1 MSQFDFYLER
11 LRERAGLQI
20 SPDAERELRAHFDE
34 AVTEQLASGRS
45 RAQAELI
52 ALEEL
57 GQPEI
62 VGKAF
67 RQIEGV
73 GVRRFAG
80 APGGLLVSAWR
91 HWRMLL
97 ISMLLAAGLGTLIGQ
112 TLPPTYVAYVTLSA
126 IPTEYDYG
134 NFLGAQYALTAVKK
148 HVIARVDST
157 RLQGTVMATGTDP
170 ATAAT
175 KARASLATAQEDFRQ
190 ALQRAPYG
198 GRDTELQ
205 VVHPLTVVANTPAV
219 PAGIAG
225 GFAGLLVGALLARRR
240 SRRGA

>member
-1 MSQFDFYLER
+1 MSQYDFYLER
-11 LRERAGLQI
+11 LRERAGLRI

-34 AVTEQLASGRS
+34 AVTEQRASGRS
-45 RAQAELI
+45 RADAELI

-67 RQIEGV
+67 RQIGAV
-73 GVRRFAG
+73 GMRRFAG
-80 APGGLLVSAWR
+80 APGGILVSVWR

-97 ISMLLAAGLGTLIGQ
+97 ISMLLAAGLGTLIGR

-126 IPTEYDYG
+126 IPTAYDYG
-134 NFLGAQYALTAVKK
+134 NSFDAQTALTAVQQ

-157 RLQGTVMATGTDP
+157 RLQGTVMATGNDP

-190 ALQRAPYG
+190 ALQQSRYG
-198 GRDTELQ
+198 GNAKLQ

-225 GFAGLLVGALLARRR
+225 GVVGLLIGALLARRR